1 MEQDYYRQWEK
12 TTLVAEQQPHQ
23 VTALTLLTFLPTW
36 FKFYVVPGPVRFVWF
51 GVWQRLLRVAYRV
64 QKVLVL
70 QGGLARGCWRRRA
83 EAVAPLAAGADASP
97 GRLQGPSW
105 TWQSAGAQTPRP
117 LCSASWH
124 CSGCTARF
132 LCGRTCCTGCTSSRS
147 VGGTGTCR
155 GSTLGQLATDPSRR
169 APQGKAYEPK
179 VSPSSEA

>member
-70 QGGLARGCWRRRA
+70 QGGLACRA
-83 EAVAPLAAGADASP
+83 WLPAGS
-97 GRLQGPSW
+97 
-105 TWQSAGAQTPRP
+105 
-117 LCSASWH
+117 
-124 CSGCTARF
+124 
-132 LCGRTCCTGCTSSRS
+132 
-147 VGGTGTCR
+147 
-155 GSTLGQLATDPSRR
+155 
-169 APQGKAYEPK
+169 
-179 VSPSSEA
+179 